1 MLKLTM
7 GNKEYKIQ
15 YAYLPTL
22 KSHIMSRISKIS
34 GDNQSVEDI
43 EELMLLIPELLL
55 VGLQKYHKKEFGY
68 NYKTEE
74 DKEKQLDK
82 VCDMVDDYMTDTEES
97 PMDLFEKLVNEMM
110 NESFLSRMFKQEQ
123 NQPETQET
131 STPSLETEPNP
142 AEN

>member
-15 YAYLPTL
+15 FAYLPTL
-22 KSHIMSRISKIS
+22 KSHIMSRIAKIS

-68 NYKTEE
+68 NYRTEE
-74 DKEKQLDK
+74 DKEKPLDK